1 MNKNQKPP
9 FKQNAIAL
17 GFTLGVHAI
26 AIVLLLGLSKP
37 PEQPKS

>member
-17 GFTLGVHAI
+17 SFTLGVHA
-26 AIVLLLGLSKP
+26 
-37 PEQPKS
+37 

>member
-17 GFTLGVHAI
+17 SFTLGVH
-26 AIVLLLGLSKP
+26 
-37 PEQPKS
+37 